1 MHQWSNTIA
10 LYFFKPTHALLLHT
24 VSICMSSSF
33 AGVCVCDHLQIWC
46 LELCVDRSWPQN
58 LVAGAF
64 FLALWTHHECLPDRR
79 PGAGHHGD
87 DCELLRKGRALYF
100 NPFYDDWSAG
110 ACFIGAFFQIH
121 FLTFCYALF
130 FFPFLGWQQ
139 RRSWRSR
146 RAPFLDSWRQHGCRW

>member
-87 DCELLRKGRALYF
+87 DCELLRKGRSVFSMLYILSHFTTIEALGPASSEHCLAKF
-100 NPFYDDWSAG
+100 SR
-110 ACFIGAFFQIH
+110 FFM
-121 FLTFCYALF
+121 F
-130 FFPFLGWQQ
+130 FFSLLRVATKAVMEVTAGPIL
-139 RRSWRSR
+139 
-146 RAPFLDSWRQHGCRW
+146 